1 MPLGNFKIFMSHFRV
16 IAMLAV
22 NMTLKIKRYKWAI
35 TVEADIG
42 FSCSSRVI
50 SILPSVGLSI
60 LYKILFLYNIF
71 FLAKIEKAHNLLSKR
86 IWSFLKSLL
95 CMLFLTIP
103 WYNNLLCYLEQC
115 NHSGFTR
122 YHYCSLAANT
132 LLLY

>member
-1 MPLGNFKIFMSHFRV
+1 
-16 IAMLAV
+16 MLAV

-71 FLAKIEKAHNLLSKR
+71 FLAKIEKAHNLLSKH
-86 IWSFLKSLL
+86 IWSF
-95 CMLFLTIP
+95 
-103 WYNNLLCYLEQC
+103 
-115 NHSGFTR
+115 
-122 YHYCSLAANT
+122 
-132 LLLY
+132 